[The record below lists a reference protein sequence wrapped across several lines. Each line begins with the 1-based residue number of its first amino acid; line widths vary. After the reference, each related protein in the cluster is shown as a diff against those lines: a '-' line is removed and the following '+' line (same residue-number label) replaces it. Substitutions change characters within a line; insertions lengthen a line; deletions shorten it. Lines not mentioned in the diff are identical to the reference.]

1 MKVILQQ
8 DVKGHG
14 KKGDIVN
21 VSDGY
26 ARNFLFPRKL
36 AAEATE
42 ANLHTRNVAEQKALR
57 QKEKEVAGAKE
68 IAEKLQSL
76 TVSIK
81 AKAGDA
87 GRLFGAV
94 TGKEI
99 VDALAQQHKITIEK
113 NKIVQ
118 TEPIKTLGSYEVK
131 VKLGNE
137 VSGVIKLEVV
147 AEK

>member
-36 AAEATE
+36 AQEANQ
-42 ANLHTRNVAEQKALR
+42 ANLHTRDIQEQKAIR
-57 QKEKEVAGAKE
+57 QKEKEVTGAKE
-68 IAEKLQSL
+68 IAEKLQSI
-76 TVSIK
+76 TVKI
-81 AKAGDA
+81 AGKAGDG

-99 VDALAQQHKITIEK
+99 VEALEKQHKIKIEK

-118 TEPIKTLGSYEVK
+118 AEPIKTLGSHEVK

-137 VSGVIKLEVV
+137 VSGVISLEVV